1 MGLLKKKGYLSIGN
15 FTIYGRHT
23 AMRGAINL
31 YTKKYGYICLRL
43 PYYSKQHKEK
53 VHFYLYFSPNAT
65 PWAAT
70 FMIGRKYSPE
80 DWALSR
86 IRYNCFGHNF
96 DIHGLDKEY
105 NMTNYTILS
114 AINDVNAT
122 PAKWFYQDHA
132 IKNGYYK

>member
-1 MGLLKKKGYLSIGN
+1 MRLLKNRYLSIKN
-15 FTIYGRHT
+15 LTIYSRHT
-23 AMRGAINL
+23 AMKGAINL

-70 FMIGRKYSPE
+70 FMIGREYSPE

-96 DIHGLDKEY
+96 NMDELDKDY
-105 NMTNYTILS
+105 NMMNYTILS
-114 AINDVNAT
+114 AINGANSIPTKLHYVD
-122 PAKWFYQDHA
+122 YA